1 MVCQYPIRKVPMLT
15 QPRYKVV
22 SNMERFD
29 ERENVQARNNLEP
42 GSEDYKRLY
51 QRHPEWEEKDRETRE
66 LSKRPV
72 GHPLDLLFFFQQ
84 IGNLPRAGAEGLVDG
99 PVSQEKHRLSMERA
113 AEKIKGFAHF
123 LGADLVRVGP
133 LNPAHVYT
141 HIGKTWHDPGRKY
154 GTPINLSHKSAIS
167 IAVGI
172 DPSLIKAGPVLPMIS
187 AVMRVYT
194 KLATISTTL
203 AGYIRA
209 FGYPARAHMISNYQ
223 VLCFPLAIDAGMG
236 ELGRH
241 GLMMTKELGS
251 CLKLTTVTTDLPLV
265 CDPPLDIG
273 VNEFCQDCKIC
284 AESCP
289 SGAISR
295 GEKKIVRGVEKWTIN
310 PEACYRVWNETGTDC
325 GVCVASCPWTKPRTP
340 FHRLASEF
348 ATRKKKAGWWMS
360 RAEKIVYGKFRPQP
374 VPSWF
379 EAPPPIWKRYKTLS

>member
-1 MVCQYPIRKVPMLT
+1 MLT
-15 QPRYKVV
+15 RPRYKVV
-22 SNMERFD
+22 GEMERFD
-29 ERENVQARNNLEP
+29 ERENVQARNTLEP
-42 GSEDYKRLY
+42 GSEDYKEFY
-51 QRHPEWEEKDRETRE
+51 QRHPEWEKKDRETRG

-72 GHPLDLLFFFQQ
+72 GHPLDLPFFFQQ
-84 IGNLPRAGAEGLVDG
+84 IGNLARAGAEHLVDG
-99 PVSQEKHRLSMERA
+99 LVSQQKHQLSMERA
-113 AEKIKGFAHF
+113 TEKIKGLAHF
-123 LGADLVRVGP
+123 LGADLVRIGP
-133 LNPAHVYT
+133 LNPTHVYT

-154 GTPINLSHKSAIS
+154 GTPINLSHKNAIN

-194 KLATISTTL
+194 KLATISMTL

-209 FGYPARAHMISNYQ
+209 LGYPARAHMISNYQ
-223 VLCFPLAIDAGMG
+223 VLCIPLAIDAGMG

-265 CDPPLDIG
+265 YDSLIDIG
-273 VNEFCQDCKIC
+273 VDEFCQDCKIC

-289 SGAISR
+289 GGAIPR
-295 GEKKIVRGVEKWTIN
+295 GGKKIVRGVEKWTIN
-310 PEACYRVWNETGTDC
+310 PESCYRVWNETGTDC

-340 FHRLASEF
+340 FHRLASKF

-360 RAEKIVYGKFRPQP
+360 CANKIVYGKFKPQP
-374 VPSWF
+374 APPWF
-379 EAPPPIWKRYKTLS
+379 EEPDLVWKKYKTLL

>member
-1 MVCQYPIRKVPMLT
+1 MVTK
-15 QPRYKVV
+15 PRYKVTG
-22 SNMERFD
+22 NLERFD
-29 ERENVQARNNLEP
+29 ERENVQARNALEP
-42 GSEDYKRLY
+42 ESDSYKEFY
-51 QRHPEWEEKDRETRE
+51 QRHPEWEEKDWETRE
-66 LSKRPV
+66 LSKKPI
-72 GHPLDLLFFFQQ
+72 GHPLDLPFFLQQ
-84 IGNLPRAGAEGLVDG
+84 IGNLARIGVEHLIEG
-99 PVSQEKHRLSMERA
+99 PVSPQRHECSAERA
-113 AEKIKGFAHF
+113 TEKMKGFAHF
-123 LGADLVRVGP
+123 LGADLVRIGP
-133 LNPAHVYT
+133 LNPSHVYT

-154 GTPINLSHKSAIS
+154 GTPINLSHRNAIS

-172 DPSLIKAGPVLPMIS
+172 DPRLIKAGPVLPMIS

-209 FGYPARAHMISNYQ
+209 LGYPARAHIISNYQ
-223 VLCFPLAIDAGMG
+223 VLCIPLAIDAGMG

-241 GLMMTKELGS
+241 GLMITKELGS

-265 CDPPLDIG
+265 YDSPVDIG

-289 SGAISR
+289 SGAIPR
-295 GEKKIVRGVEKWTIN
+295 GEKEIVRGVEKWTIN

-340 FHRLASEF
+340 FHRLASEL

-360 RAEKIVYGKFRPQP
+360 RAEKMVYGKFRPQP
-374 VPSWF
+374 VPPWF
-379 EAPPPIWKRYKTLS
+379 EEPDPVWKKYRTLS